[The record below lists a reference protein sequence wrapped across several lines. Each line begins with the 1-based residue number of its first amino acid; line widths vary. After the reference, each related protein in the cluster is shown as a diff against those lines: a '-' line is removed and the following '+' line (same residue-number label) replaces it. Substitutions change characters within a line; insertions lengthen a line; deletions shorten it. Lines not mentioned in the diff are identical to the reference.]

1 MGTRGWGNHPL
12 VYGGSPVY
20 KTAGQ
25 GAEIMLCIDQGP
37 NRSSDIVKQ
46 GQLGESNEVPSNKS
60 LGGAEGSEQGK
71 GC

>member
-1 MGTRGWGNHPL
+1 M
-12 VYGGSPVY
+12 Y
-20 KTAGQ
+20 KRAGQ